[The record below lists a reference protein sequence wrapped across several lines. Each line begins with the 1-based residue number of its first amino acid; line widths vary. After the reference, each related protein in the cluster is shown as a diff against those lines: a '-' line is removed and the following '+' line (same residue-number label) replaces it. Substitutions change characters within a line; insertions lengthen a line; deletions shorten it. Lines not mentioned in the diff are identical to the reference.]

1 MKNSEIIQYIEYSEE
16 LKTLVIDIINL
27 KNGGQQ
33 FSNVLTFA
41 GYTEEQKR
49 KIDSAYPSPYADQ
62 IREIYPDFRNGLHCY
77 DYNTATFGEMRN
89 VNNLIAKRI
98 LKRF

>member
-1 MKNSEIIQYIEYSEE
+1 MTNAEIIQYLEYSEE

-33 FSNVLTFA
+33 FENVLTFA
-41 GYTEEQKR
+41 GYTEEQRR

-62 IREIYPDFRNGLHCY
+62 IREIYPDFRNGLNCF
-77 DYNTATFGEMRN
+77 DYNGNTFGEMRN